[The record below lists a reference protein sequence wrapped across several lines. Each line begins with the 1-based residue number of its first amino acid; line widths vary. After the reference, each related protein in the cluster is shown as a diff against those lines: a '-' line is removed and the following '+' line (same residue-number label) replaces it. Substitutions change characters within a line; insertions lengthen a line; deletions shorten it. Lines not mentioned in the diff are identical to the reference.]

1 MQANHGPVGRL
12 LALCAALTLLGG
24 CALPP
29 AVAIASYVIDVGSFV
44 ATGKTA
50 TDHGISALAQQ
61 DCAIMRVLEGQ
72 LCRDDPDYQTADA
85 GVLQPLEPAG
95 PQAILPLSLQPQAA
109 SRTTGLQ
116 VASSA
121 PVTAF
126 APPTSYTAPSSPT
139 PISPLA
145 AGGDLG
151 QLPAI
156 ELLPD
161 ARFLSD
167 DVWLA
172 GRTVT
177 RDGLLG
183 GAQYLADGLVR
194 ASAGN
199 GG

>member
-1 MQANHGPVGRL
+1 MQASHGPVGRL
-12 LALCAALTLLGG
+12 LALCAALALLGG

-95 PQAILPLSLQPQAA
+95 PQAILPSSLQPQAA
-109 SRTTGLQ
+109 SRATGMQ
-116 VASSA
+116 VASIA
-121 PVTAF
+121 PVTSF
-126 APPTSYTAPSSPT
+126 APPTSYAPT

-151 QLPAI
+151 RLPAI

-172 GRTVT
+172 GRTLT
-177 RDGLLG
+177 RDDLLG